1 MKHRHLFGHR
11 HSTHRTAGASR
22 HRHHRRIVL
31 AGQPNCGK
39 STLFNEV
46 AGYRSVTSNF
56 AGATVEYTES
66 HVRVGHATFD
76 IVDLPGTYSLTSL
89 DDAERETLNY
99 LLSGNVDVI
108 INVVDASLLSR
119 SLELTLQ
126 LMELELPMVLC
137 LNMFDEAERKGVH
150 IDTGLLSRLLGIP
163 VVVTVASK
171 GIGLSDLFHAAR
183 KASLFRIKPAHIDG
197 SLDVEEIIGEMISR
211 VEKQIRGKRF
221 PFSSHLLVTK
231 LLEDDPYFSG
241 RAEAV
246 APELLT
252 IARTYRTKLAGKH
265 GRSSDEVIAA
275 ERHSLSMSLFE
286 QVAVVEKPRIGWRE
300 RLDDVL
306 MHNVWGYLFLI
317 ASLMLFFVAVFRL
330 GGLIEAPLST
340 HIESMIDLVRS
351 NGTLSPVARTLL
363 TGIAGGVAGGFVIV
377 LPYLLPFMLGLA
389 FLEDSGY
396 LPRIAFLMDA
406 FMHKIGLHGKAVIP
420 AVLGYG
426 CNVPAVMGAR
436 MLESRRDRIITAT
449 IASMVPCAARMT
461 IIFGLVGFYMG
472 GFAAFLIYAVN
483 IVIIAILGRIL
494 SKLLPEVS
502 PGMAFEIPAYQLP
515 SFSSLLKKTWF
526 RLKDFFTIAWPLLV
540 AGSIVLSL
548 IDYFQAGGAINGVLR
563 PVTGLLGLPPET
575 GITLIFGVLRKELS
589 MLMLFQALG
598 TQQVADVLSFGQ
610 ILTFTVFVVFYIP
623 CVATIGALIKQV
635 RWKATAMI
643 VLLTCTLALALGVIT
658 RFISL
663 LIW

>member
-1 MKHRHLFGHR
+1 MKSHRAFRKHHRHHGDTAAR
-11 HSTHRTAGASR
+11 H

-46 AGYRSVTSNF
+46 AGYRAISSNF

-89 DDAERETLNY
+89 DDAERETLHY

-108 INVVDASLLSR
+108 VNVVDASLLSR

-137 LNMFDEAERKGVH
+137 LNMFDEAERKGVT
-150 IDTGLLSRLLGIP
+150 IDIPALSRLLGIP

-171 GIGLSDLFHAAR
+171 GVGLSELFRAAR
-183 KASLFRIKPAHIDG
+183 KASLYRIKPAHLAG
-197 SLDVEEIIGEMISR
+197 SLDVEQIIGEMIDR
-211 VEKQIRGKRF
+211 VEKRTGGNQF
-221 PFSSHLLVTK
+221 PFSSHLMATK

-241 RAEAV
+241 RAEALD
-246 APELLT
+246 PELLT
-252 IARTYRTKLAGKH
+252 IADTYRKKLAEQHGK
-265 GRSSDEVIAA
+265 SSDEVIAA
-275 ERHSLSMSLFE
+275 ERHSLSMAMFE
-286 QVAVVEKPRIGWRE
+286 KVAVVNKPNIGWRD
-300 RLDDVL
+300 RLDDIL
-306 MHNVWGYLFLI
+306 MHHFWGYLFLI
-317 ASLMLFFVAVFRL
+317 ASLMMFFIAVFKL
-330 GGLIEAPLST
+330 GGLIEAPLSSR
-340 HIESMIDLVRS
+340 IESMIGLIRTS
-351 NGTLSPVARTLL
+351 TGLHPLARTLL
-363 TGIAGGVAGGFVIV
+363 TGIAGGIAGGFVIV
-377 LPYLLPFMLGLA
+377 LPYLFPFMLGLA

-396 LPRIAFLMDA
+396 LPRIAFLMDT

-426 CNVPAVMGAR
+426 CNVPAVMGAK
-436 MLESRRDRIITAT
+436 MLDSRRDRIITAT

-472 GFAAFLIYAVN
+472 GFAAFMIYAVN
-483 IVIIAILGRIL
+483 IFVIAVLGRIL
-494 SKLLPEVS
+494 SRLLPEVS

-540 AGSIVLSL
+540 VGSIVLSL
-548 IDYFQAGGAINGVLR
+548 IDYCQAGGIINGMLK
-563 PVTGLLGLPPET
+563 PVTGILGLPPET

-598 TQQVADVLSFGQ
+598 TRNVAEVLTFGQ

-635 RWKATAMI
+635 RWKATVMI
-643 VLLTCTLALALGVIT
+643 VILTCLLALALGIIT
-658 RFISL
+658 RFGSL